1 MGRLHRTRV
10 GDVELIALQ
19 DSWTTLPPTQM
30 FDQTT
35 AADWEPYKEFLD
47 ETGELTLNLGCWLIH
62 SEGRTILVDTGLGG
76 RETPMPLKERPAL
89 PTLLHEAG
97 VSTGEVDVLVFTHL
111 HFDHIGWNTTD
122 DGNGTPQPLF
132 RNARHLIQRVEWEY
146 WTGAAEQR
154 RASRFAQVLAP
165 LERHGLLDL
174 VEGEHAV
181 TTEVVTVPTPGHT
194 PGHVSFAIHSQ
205 GRRAYLLGDAAHQ
218 PVQLTETDW
227 SPGADIDPETA
238 TKSRHAILDRI
249 EKEGA
254 LIAAGHFPFPSL
266 GRAVREGSKRRW
278 RPLL

>member
-10 GDVELIALQ
+10 GNVELISLQ

-30 FDQTT
+30 FDKTT

-89 PTLLHEAG
+89 PALLHEAG

-174 VEGEHAV
+174 VEGERAV

-227 SPGADIDPETA
+227 CPGADIDPETA

-254 LIAAGHFPFPSL
+254 LIAAGHFPFPGL
-266 GRAVREGSKRRW
+266 GRAVREGSKHRW